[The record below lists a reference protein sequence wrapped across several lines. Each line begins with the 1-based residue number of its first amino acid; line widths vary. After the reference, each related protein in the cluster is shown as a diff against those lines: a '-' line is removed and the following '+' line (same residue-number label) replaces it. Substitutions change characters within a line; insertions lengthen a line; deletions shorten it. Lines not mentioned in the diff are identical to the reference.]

1 MIVRNESCVTSD
13 VKADLYFYDPPWTG
27 MYYQMHSVLDLYLDN
42 KNIVDV
48 LRTPFCL
55 KAPSNYNVSRLLKKF
70 RHIEVHQFKN
80 YMFIMQIIDH
90 RTSTFNTKRRRVS
103 KVVGTRGKQTR
114 KT

>member
-1 MIVRNESCVTSD
+1 
-13 VKADLYFYDPPWTG
+13 

-80 YMFIMQIIDH
+80 YMFIMQLIDN
-90 RTSTFNTKRRRVS
+90 RISALSFNTKKQRVS
-103 KVVGTRGKQTR
+103 KVVGTRGKHTR